1 MDIKTHIAIMKKHSS
16 KYNLLIIL
24 IHTFLW
30 CSIPAYA
37 SDYTDT
43 LSLDPGIRHGVLPN
57 GLTYYIKDVKNG
69 SSEIDMRLVVK
80 AGSAILDSD
89 QYELQHFM
97 EHVAFKAGKNMT
109 MGKAHDLAFKLGEI
123 NGNTSYNFVQYYTKS
138 TYTPEKRDITF
149 QLFQDII
156 WNLNLKEEYIDSER
170 SVIIDEMILRGRFRA
185 NSIMNGL
192 ESSMIGRNPERPKD
206 ILAYINSFPY
216 EPLIRY
222 YKDWYRPELMAILVV
237 GDIDDVDEMEKE
249 IKMKFSGDKPIK
261 NPRSAIIDYSNYR
274 NLPPQFMS
282 QEHPYLFEN
291 SKNRTAYLRLN
302 LRQRKERNENG
313 LEILKNEQQ
322 RNLLIDLFDIRLTEN
337 QDAYNANFN
346 VKSKFIH
353 PPELGLQLNF
363 TIEGSSEKEV
373 LTKTMQTLR
382 QLCTYGFKKEEFIK
396 GKEKLISHLSK
407 IDTTEVSYWANNIL
421 VHFVNDITL
430 PQNRKLLLNEI
441 VDNLTFEEFHRFTLA
456 YLKTNPDDIDIIA
469 LAPPKHR
476 MLSYSE
482 KTIRDWIEEVNELP
496 LAPYN
501 KPKIPEE
508 LIKPSTLANLQ
519 ESTIQ
524 KIAFPLPNTKE
535 YILGNGLKV
544 VLNTLDTIYNQTNQQ
559 NPIKF
564 HAFTPV
570 GVRCYAPEDYFSALN
585 AAEIIKNSGVGGLNK
600 FELKRYLNSKDFKGS
615 VLPYIDYDE
624 SGIRGVTSLEDL
636 ETALQL
642 IYLYFTSPNKDI
654 LAFEDWKLKANSFY
668 ALESI
673 NENDF
678 RTRIRTILGD
688 YTFLPEGTKALEGV
702 SKTDMDRAL
711 AIFNEI
717 YGNAEDFTFIF
728 TGSFSENKVLALSQK
743 YLGNLPVKPVQKP
756 CNHLTTKHNRLP
768 KPQKI
773 TIPSTEYMQEAKVQ
787 LKYISSLTSKD
798 LNWKEEA
805 KLQLL
810 QYLMNFSIMQEMRF
824 KSEEEGSY
832 NISIWINRDKSR
844 LFNEVSL
851 QFTSNPEYADMLIK
865 KSKQFIT
872 TFKKNPIDAKLL
884 NEYKNELVRFLELEK
899 SEKHSSS
906 ISEKIY
912 NYYKHGRPWYS
923 IEEKQVYI
931 NSISEEDLRS
941 VTQKLL
947 NVNPFQFKMF
957 SINAL
962 Q

>member
-1 MDIKTHIAIMKKHSS
+1 MKKHSS
-16 KYNLLIIL
+16 KYNFLLIL
-24 IHTFLW
+24 IHTLIW
-30 CSIPAYA
+30 SVIPAYA

-69 SSEIDMRLVVK
+69 SSNIDMRLVVK
-80 AGSAILDSD
+80 GGSAILDPD

-123 NGNTSYNFVQYYTKS
+123 NGNTSFNFVQYYTKS
-138 TYTPEKRDITF
+138 TYTPEKRDIAF

-156 WNLNLKEEYIDSER
+156 WNLDLKEEYIDSER
-170 SVIIDEMILRGRFRA
+170 SIIINEIALRGGFRA
-185 NSIMNGL
+185 HSILNGL
-192 ESSMIGRNPERPKD
+192 ESSMIGRDPETPKD
-206 ILAYINSFPY
+206 IVAYINSFPH

-222 YKDWYRPELMAILVV
+222 YKDWYRPDLMAILVV
-237 GDIDDVDEMEKE
+237 GDMDNVDEMEKE
-249 IKMKFSGDKPIK
+249 IKMKFSGEKPIK
-261 NPRSAIIDYSNYR
+261 NPRSASIDYGNYR
-274 NLPPQFMS
+274 NLPPQFIS

-291 SKNRTAYLRLN
+291 SRNKTAYLRLN

-322 RNLLIDLFDIRLTEN
+322 RNLLVDLLNDRLTEN
-337 QDAYNANFN
+337 QYTYNSNYIT
-346 VKSKFIH
+346 SSQFIH

-363 TIEGSSEKEV
+363 TIEGGSEKMI
-373 LTKTMQTLR
+373 LMKTMQTLR
-382 QLCTYGFKKEEFIK
+382 QLHTYGFTKEEFIK
-396 GKEKLISHLSK
+396 GKEKLISYLSRM
-407 IDTTEVSYWANNIL
+407 DTIEVSYWSDNIL
-421 VHFVNDITL
+421 SHFVDGIIL
-430 PQNRKLLLNEI
+430 PQNKKMLLKE
-441 VDNLTFEEFHRFTLA
+441 VMDNLTLKEFNLFTLA
-456 YLKTNPDDIDIIA
+456 YLNTNPDDIDIIA

-476 MLSYSE
+476 LLSYSE
-482 KTIRDWIEEVNELP
+482 KTIRDWIEEANKLP
-496 LAPYN
+496 LVRYI
-501 KPKIPEE
+501 KPKIPKE
-508 LIKPSTLANLQ
+508 LIKHSTLANLQ
-519 ESTIQ
+519 ESIIQ
-524 KIAFPLPNTKE
+524 KTASPLPKTKE
-535 YILGNGLKV
+535 YTLENGVKV
-544 VLNTLDTIYNQTNQQ
+544 VLNTRDTIFNQNTNQQ
-559 NPIKF
+559 NSIRF

-570 GVRCYAPEDYFSALN
+570 GIRCYAQEDYFSTLN
-585 AAEIIKNSGVGGLNK
+585 AAEIVKNSGVGGLNK
-600 FELKRYLNSKDFKGS
+600 FELKRYLDSKDFKGS
-615 VLPYIDYDE
+615 VLPYIDYDG
-624 SGIRGVTSLEDL
+624 SGIRGSVSLNDL

-642 IYLYFTSPNKDI
+642 IYLYFTGPNRDS
-654 LAFEDWKLKANSFY
+654 LAFDDWKLKANSSH
-668 ALESI
+668 ALNKI
-673 NENDF
+673 NEKDF
-678 RTRIRTILGD
+678 MTTIKSILGD
-688 YTFLPEGTKALEGV
+688 STYLPEGTKALEGV

-728 TGSFSENKVLALSQK
+728 TGSFPQNKVLALCQK
-743 YLGNLPVKPVQKP
+743 YLGNLPVKPVQKS
-756 CNHLTTKHNRLP
+756 CNQLTTKRHRLP

-773 TIPSTEYMQEAKVQ
+773 YMPSTEYMQETKVQ
-787 LKYISSLTSKD
+787 LKYISSLTSND

-805 KLQLL
+805 KLHLL

-844 LFNEVSL
+844 MFNEVSL
-851 QFTSNPEYADMLIK
+851 QFTSNPEYADILIK

-906 ISEKIY
+906 ISKKIY

-957 SINAL
+957 SAEAL
-962 Q
+962 P